1 MSTLRLNNWLQ
12 NAITPGIEEVALCC
26 MGKITTS
33 HAQFYIMGVGIR
45 FGIFTSPI
53 VPSDPWLDL
62 IACEVLQ
69 SWILIKC
76 ALQGMS

>member
-33 HAQFYIMGVGIR
+33 HAQFYIMGVGTQ
-45 FGIFTSPI
+45 FFIFALPTA
-53 VPSDPWLDL
+53 PSGPQADL
-62 IACEVLQ
+62 IA
-69 SWILIKC
+69 
-76 ALQGMS
+76 